1 MDKVGVSGE
10 TSILIFEAVWP
21 EATCT
26 VFAPDDCV
34 TMVTVAEAD
43 LVSSAWLV
51 AMTVTWLG
59 EGTLTGAW

>member
-1 MDKVGVSGE
+1 MDKVGVSAE
-10 TSILIFEAVWP
+10 TCILIFEVVWP

-26 VFAPDDCV
+26 VFAPDDCG

-43 LVSSAWLV
+43 LVLSCWLV
-51 AMTVTWLG
+51 TMTVTWLG

>member
-1 MDKVGVSGE
+1 MDNVGVNGD
-10 TSILIFEAVWP
+10 TSTLTFEAVWP

-34 TMVTVAEAD
+34 TIVTVAEAN
-43 LVSSAWLV
+43 LVPSSWLV
-51 AMTVTWLG
+51 AITVTWLG